1 MAKIGNK
8 NLENLTDWDLKELRK
23 LRIMLKNR
31 ISALE
36 LAPKKSVAESH
47 PLHNMDL
54 GECKDL
60 LLNVQRA
67 EKKLSM

>member
-8 NLENLTDWDLKELRK
+8 DLQDLSSWDLKELRK

-36 LAPKKSVAESH
+36 LAPKKTVAESH

-54 GECKDL
+54 GDCKEL

-67 EKKLSM
+67 EKKLTM

>member
-8 NLENLTDWDLKELRK
+8 NLKDLSAWDLKELRK

-54 GECKDL
+54 GDCKEL
-60 LLNVQRA
+60 LVNVQRA
-67 EKKLSM
+67 EKKLTM